1 MSSFQHSDTFFPG
14 ATGYVS
20 SFLDK
25 TQGRFGIRKERS
37 SSDVACQMGD
47 GSAWDVAALE
57 TRIGSSWRES
67 RRETASRIQDIALE
81 ITDHRPTTSHTDD
94 SGESFRWPFAQHSP
108 CRLFG
113 SRRRRKRNSMGELTT
128 HRSCTSL
135 PASVEFGL
143 VSSSVDDFRQPSSEC
158 WISSARGR
166 FDHHESD
173 RYAPTPGGQNQ
184 KMMMMGRHRS
194 FDEFEA
200 TALHRARQHSTLP
213 PMCDRPGIHRAMSI
227 DEVQPPDQLASSS
240 PTKRRRGRRGASQP
254 LTDEGGVV
262 SPKRPPPRDLLM
274 LLRNKEQI
282 SEEDLQS
289 RENRKIL
296 HYLVYQQKLSVCFRD
311 LVDHVQEDIENDPE
325 EAFLRPPIPMFME
338 C

>member
-1 MSSFQHSDTFFPG
+1 
-14 ATGYVS
+14 
-20 SFLDK
+20 
-25 TQGRFGIRKERS
+25 
-37 SSDVACQMGD
+37 MGD

-81 ITDHRPTTSHTDD
+81 ISDHRPASHTVND
-94 SGESFRWPFAQHSP
+94 SGESCRWPFQQHSP

-113 SRRRRKRNSMGELTT
+113 SRRRRKRNSVGELTP

-143 VSSSVDDFRQPSSEC
+143 VSSEEDEFRQPSSEC
-158 WISSARGR
+158 LFSSRGR
-166 FDHHESD
+166 FYHHESD
-173 RYAPTPGGQNQ
+173 RDAPTPGGGYSQ
-184 KMMMMGRHRS
+184 KMMMGRHRS

-213 PMCDRPGIHRAMSI
+213 PMCDRPGIHRAMSV
-227 DEVQPPDQLASSS
+227 DEVQPPDQMASLSSSSS

-254 LTDEGGVV
+254 LTEDGEVV

-296 HYLVYQQKLSVCFRD
+296 HCLVYQQKLSVCFRD
-311 LVDHVQEDIENDPE
+311 LVDHVLEDIENDPE